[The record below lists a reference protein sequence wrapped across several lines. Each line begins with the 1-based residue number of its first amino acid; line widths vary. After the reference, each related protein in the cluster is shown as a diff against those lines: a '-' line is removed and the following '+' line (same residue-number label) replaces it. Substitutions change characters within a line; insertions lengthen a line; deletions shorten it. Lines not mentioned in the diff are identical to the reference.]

1 MAIKKVTVLGA
12 GLMGNGIAQVCAQA
26 GYEVVMRDIED
37 RFVENGM
44 SAIRKNL
51 ERSVKKGKM
60 SEDDMNAVLG
70 RITGMVDLADALA
83 DPDIVI
89 EAAPENMELKKSIY
103 SEVDALAPEKTIFAS
118 NTSSLS
124 VTEMASA
131 TKRPGKFIGMHF
143 FNPVPM
149 MKLVELIR
157 GFLTSDETSETVKEL
172 SEKIGKT
179 PVTST
184 DSPGF
189 IANRIALPL
198 LNEAFYTLMEGV
210 ATKEDIDTAMKL
222 GYNHPMGPLEL
233 SDLVG
238 LDTVLSILDV
248 YYKEFGDPKYRACPL
263 LRTMV
268 RAGLYGRKSGR
279 GVYDYTK

>member
-1 MAIKKVTVLGA
+1 MEIKKITVLGA

-26 GYEVVMRDIED
+26 GYEVIMRDIED

-44 SAIRKNL
+44 NTIKKNL
-51 ERSVKKGKM
+51 QKAVEKGKM
-60 SEDDMNAVLG
+60 GEDEMNAVLG
-70 RITGMVDLADALA
+70 RITGLTDLKEAMK
-83 DPDIVI
+83 DPDLVI
-89 EAAPENMELKKSIY
+89 EAVPENMDLKKSIY
-103 SEVDALAPEKTIFAS
+103 SEIDALAPEKTIFAS

-124 VTEMASA
+124 ITEMASV
-131 TKRPGKFIGMHF
+131 TKRPEKFIGMHF
-143 FNPVPM
+143 FNPVPV

-157 GFLTSDETSETVKEL
+157 GFLTSDETLETVREVT
-172 SEKIGKT
+172 EKLGKT
-179 PVTST
+179 PVVCT

-189 IANRIALPL
+189 IANRIALPM
-198 LNEAFYTLMEGV
+198 LNEAYYVLMEGI
-210 ATKEDIDTAMKL
+210 ATREDIDTAMKL

-238 LDTVLSILDV
+238 LDTILSILDI

-263 LRTMV
+263 LRKMV

-279 GVYDYTK
+279 GFYDYTK

>member
-1 MAIKKVTVLGA
+1 MAINKVTVLGA

-44 SAIRKNL
+44 NTIKKNL
-51 ERSVKKGKM
+51 EKSVKKGKM
-60 SEDDMNAVLG
+60 SEEDMKAILG
-70 RITGMVDLADALA
+70 RLTGVVDMKEAIK
-83 DPDIVI
+83 DPDLVI
-89 EAAPENMELKKSIY
+89 EAAPEIMDLKKSIFA
-103 SEVDALAPEKTIFAS
+103 EVDELAPEKTLLAS

-131 TKRPGKFIGMHF
+131 TKRPEKFIGMHF
-143 FNPVPM
+143 FNPVPV

-157 GFLTSDETSETVKEL
+157 GHLTSDETVKTIEEV
-172 SEKIGKT
+172 SAKIGKIS
-179 PVTST
+179 VLCI

-198 LNEAFYTLMEGV
+198 LNEAYFTLMEGV

-233 SDLVG
+233 TDLIG
-238 LDTVLSILDV
+238 LDTILKILDI
-248 YYKEFGDPKYRACPL
+248 YYEEFKDPKYRACPL
-263 LRTMV
+263 LRKMV
-268 RAGLYGRKSGR
+268 RAGLYGRKTGR
-279 GVYDYTK
+279 GFYDYTK

>member
-1 MAIKKVTVLGA
+1 MAINKVTVLGA

-44 SAIRKNL
+44 NTIKKNL
-51 ERSVKKGKM
+51 EKSVKKGKM
-60 SEDDMNAVLG
+60 SEEDMKAILG
-70 RITGMVDLADALA
+70 RLTGVVDMKEAIK
-83 DPDIVI
+83 DPDLVI
-89 EAAPENMELKKSIY
+89 EAAPEIMDLKKSIFA
-103 SEVDALAPEKTIFAS
+103 EVDELAPEKTLLAS

-131 TKRPGKFIGMHF
+131 TKRPEKFIGMHF
-143 FNPVPM
+143 FNPVPV

-157 GFLTSDETSETVKEL
+157 GHLTSDETVKTIEEV
-172 SEKIGKT
+172 SAKIGKT
-179 PVTST
+179 SVLCI

-198 LNEAFYTLMEGV
+198 LNEAYFTLMEGV

-233 SDLVG
+233 TDLIG
-238 LDTVLSILDV
+238 LDTILKILDI
-248 YYKEFGDPKYRACPL
+248 YYEEFKDP
-263 LRTMV
+263 
-268 RAGLYGRKSGR
+268 
-279 GVYDYTK
+279 